1 LERNLQP
8 QPFLGRNTTA
18 ADRCDDDDFGVKYWL
33 LRFSRSVH
41 ADFLTIEEMGLRML
55 AELKGLRGG
64 NP

>member
-1 LERNLQP
+1 MIAPVLVGLP
-8 QPFLGRNTTA
+8 PV
-18 ADRCDDDDFGVKYWL
+18 RCDDDDFGVKYWL